1 MDKQAIFDA
10 VQQIFRDNF
19 NDPQLEIGRD
29 TCADDVEGWDSI
41 EQINLL
47 TACENRFSVKFKLS
61 DIRRL
66 QNVGDLLDLI
76 ERLTH

>member
-1 MDKQAIFDA
+1 M
-10 VQQIFRDNF
+10 
-19 NDPQLEIGRD
+19 
-29 TCADDVEGWDSI
+29 EGWDSI

>member
-29 TCADDVEGWDSI
+29 TYADDVEGWDSI